1 MLARDLRRHHR
12 IECDRP
18 AIFEVTTPAG
28 PERSPATVRALSI
41 GGLGLAFDEWDT
53 VAAKAGDT
61 AIVRLPIDA
70 GALVLPVRVAWVR
83 HDPSARFDLGV
94 VIMAD
99 RIDHATAAG
108 YQALLMDAV
117 DGV

>member
-1 MLARDLRRHHR
+1 MA
-12 IECDRP
+12 
-18 AIFEVTTPAG
+18 
-28 PERSPATVRALSI
+28 
-41 GGLGLAFDEWDT
+41 GLGLAFDEWDT

-61 AIVRLPIDA
+61 AIVRLPVDS

-99 RIDHATAAG
+99 RIDHTTAAG

-117 DGV
+117 EMI